1 MVAYEGD
8 PNNPGTQSKGPLQ
21 IKLESGEYACP
32 YCPKTMKMWFKME
45 RHIITHTGD
54 RPYACTNCEKTF
66 NRKDHCDRH
75 LRNIHELENEKKE
88 KRKFKTILL
97 HLNNCKY

>member
-1 MVAYEGD
+1 MLQ
-8 PNNPGTQSKGPLQ
+8 TQSKGPLQ

-66 NRKDHCDRH
+66 NRKDHLDRH
-75 LRNIHELENEKKE
+75 LRNIHGIGK
-88 KRKFKTILL
+88 
-97 HLNNCKY
+97 